1 MDHSPGIFIHGFYY
15 CGFFGLRNNNQ
26 MENTVKWQEFLKWL
40 TFIGLI
46 VSVFLVSQNQIN
58 NLKKESVRQSN
69 EIRIMQDK
77 QAEQGEAVAN
87 MNGKLCRIQSDIT
100 IIKNAVIVIKK

>member
-1 MDHSPGIFIHGFYY
+1 
-15 CGFFGLRNNNQ
+15 
-26 MENTVKWQEFLKWL
+26 MEKTVKWQEFLKWL

-46 VSVFLVSQNQIN
+46 VSVFLVSQSQIN

-69 EIRIMQDK
+69 EIRIMQDR

-100 IIKNAVIVIKK
+100 IIKDAVIVIKK